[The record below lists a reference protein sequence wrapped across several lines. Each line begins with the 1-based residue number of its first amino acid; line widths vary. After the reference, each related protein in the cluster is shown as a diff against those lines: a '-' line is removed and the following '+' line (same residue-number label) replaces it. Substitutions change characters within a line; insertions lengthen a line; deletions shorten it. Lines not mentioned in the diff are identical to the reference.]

1 MKFHWGH
8 GIFLFYTLFV
18 GTLVVVVIKSTT
30 FDNSL
35 VTEEYYARDINY
47 QQEFD
52 RRQNSL
58 TLSTKLAL
66 TEERGRY
73 ALVFPTAAG
82 KAISGTVH
90 FYRPSSRNDDRL
102 LPLRV
107 GTDGEMQLPLQ
118 GLKPGKY
125 TAIVEWTAAGVG
137 YWDEFTLYV

>member
-52 RRQNSL
+52 RRLNSNSL
-58 TLSTKLAL
+58 TTKVLMVAADKGYRL
-66 TEERGRY
+66 QFPEEVG
-73 ALVFPTAAG
+73 
-82 KAISGTVH
+82 SGVEGTIH
-90 FYRPSSRNDDRL
+90 FYRPSSKQDDRM

-107 GTDGEMQLPLQ
+107 GEDRAMSLPLA

-125 TAIVEWTAAGVG
+125 TAIVEWSVAGVD
-137 YWDEFTLYV
+137 YWDEFTLHI